1 MSLKEKLENNR
12 KIIRRFQFD
21 LKIGVFHSE
30 NDHNI
35 YNFIVAQN
43 NEKYTKFIRI
53 LEKLGYKHTKTS
65 RINEFGLIRIF
76 YGITIDAY
84 FKTYTDYYIIS
95 ANVNLPP
102 DYILGYIEHPVLDTI
117 NERLGFKHG

>member
-43 NEKYTKFIRI
+43 NEKYTAILAFYDIDDKCIDVSFVGDDENGIDTNEKISWPDGATKVKAFIWNGTDKI
-53 LEKLGYKHTKTS
+53 TP
-65 RINEFGLIRIF
+65 LI
-76 YGITIDAY
+76 
-84 FKTYTDYYIIS
+84 KK
-95 ANVNLPP
+95 
-102 DYILGYIEHPVLDTI
+102 IEVAL
-117 NERLGFKHG
+117 